1 MEGRVS
7 LDTDMRKRGIV
18 KLLQAKKPLQQYERK
33 NATSMALHNNHHNA
47 TSSNLRSSTNDPP
60 S

>member
-18 KLLQAKKPLQQYERK
+18 KLLQVKKPLQQYERK